1 MDERQAK
8 RDIAFGTL
16 GFIWGSLIVVF
27 GIFNPGVPS
36 ASSAYDTGQ
45 FAGIVFGVLFAVA
58 GFTTAAA
65 ATKRAGGS
73 RRTDRPHR
81 T

>member
-58 GFTTAAA
+58 GFYY
-65 ATKRAGGS
+65 
-73 RRTDRPHR
+73 RRRGYRTRRRLQEDRPSS
-81 T
+81 